1 MKAGRIVSILLLVL
15 LIVYLLLFHGA
26 NPVLVELPLLLGFVP
41 PLPVSYVVIFVLV
54 VGWLVGWLPSR
65 IVAWR
70 RSREIRRLEKRIAE
84 LTPNYA
90 PLPAETTHQ
99 TGEFP
104 VIPDRGAQFRAEPFD
119 DDEAG

>member
-26 NPVLVELPLLLGFVP
+26 NPVLVELPLLRIIP

-65 IVAWR
+65 MVAWR
-70 RSREIRRLEKRIAE
+70 RGREVRRLEKRIAE
-84 LTPNYA
+84 LTPTYA
-90 PLPAETTHQ
+90 PLPVDAPRQ

-104 VIPDRGAQFRAEPFD
+104 VIPDRGATFRADPFD